1 MIVEGGILLN
11 ACISA
16 VASVLAVYVMVKKI
30 IPTVDGFKESQKK
43 LDLAIEASDA
53 TIDEFRQL
61 QEGLMTVE
69 GPEGPMV
76 LPMSDQIMIA
86 GEKMLMSLGGAY
98 LSEKPSK
105 QEQAAHQMQLNGLS
119 TFGYQVGRGVR
130 RGIELDK
137 YDPLI
142 EQYASRFISAGGA
155 TEGGPGGDPIAAI
168 AEGMGLPSGATS
180 FIGGLFGGG
189 GGTNSGSTGGG
200 RGGLYGQA

>member
-1 MIVEGGILLN
+1 LN

-16 VASVLAVYVMVKKI
+16 VASILAVYVMVKKI

-43 LDLAIEASDA
+43 LDRAIAASDA

-69 GPEGPMV
+69 GPEGPIVM
-76 LPMSDQIMIA
+76 PMSDQMMIA
-86 GEKMLMSLGGAY
+86 GEKLLLSLGGAY

-105 QEQAAHQMQLNGLS
+105 QEQAAHQMKLNGLS

-142 EQYASRFISAGGA
+142 EQYASRFMQAGGGA
-155 TEGGPGGDPIAAI
+155 EGGPGLDPVAGI
-168 AEGMGLPSGATS
+168 AEGMGLPPGAMS

-189 GGTNSGSTGGG
+189 GRGSNPAGSNRGGG
-200 RGGLYGQA
+200 GGKLYGQA